1 MKNENIKK
9 VEIVGALFG
18 VILGSL
24 LHFTYQ
30 LSGDNAFV
38 ALFSAV
44 NESVWEHTK
53 LFFFPVIFYLLI
65 EWRYVFD
72 KERLLLAKVIESL
85 FGIGFIVGF
94 YYFYTFFIPGFFLI
108 DITYFILTVI
118 FGKYLS
124 YKVITPRYEFKGYL
138 WLHALTLFLIA
149 MLFFVTTFIP
159 PELPVFKDKHT
170 NCSGVGLNW

>member
-30 LSGDNAFV
+30 LSGNNGVV

-65 EWRYVFD
+65 EWRYVLD
-72 KERLLLAKVIESL
+72 KERLLLAKVVESL
-85 FGIGFIVGF
+85 FGIGFIVSF
-94 YYFYTFFIPGFFLI
+94 YYFYTLFIPGFFLI

-124 YKVITPRYEFKGYL
+124 YKVITSSYEFKGYL

-149 MLFFVTTFIP
+149 TFFFVATFIP
-159 PELPVFKDKHT
+159 PKAPVFKDHNT
-170 NCSGVGLNW
+170 NGYGVGIN